1 MPVQAGTDLVLSL
14 CLPEEIGPFAGAIY
28 PGHNTPEG
36 LAARRQ
42 VNDWIRT
49 SDTFDS
55 VFDVADAVADPAR
68 PDHIPPEFDSG
79 DGIHLNDAGAHA
91 MAAPLDLNALRLSTC
106 RVPCQV
112 SCRHGTSI
120 RPRGRR
126 QPGKSARQR
135 AAICSDAVTAAG
147 DRHVRLE

>member
-36 LAARRQ
+36 LAVRRQ

-68 PDHIPPEFDSG
+68 QDHIHPEFDSG

-91 MAAPLDLNALRLSTC
+91 MAAPLDLDALRL
-106 RVPCQV
+106 
-112 SCRHGTSI
+112 
-120 RPRGRR
+120 
-126 QPGKSARQR
+126 
-135 AAICSDAVTAAG
+135 
-147 DRHVRLE
+147 